1 MFPPASDH
9 SLGPHLQR
17 LFHKMDMGRL
27 TSFGVH
33 LLCTCRVRAQFWVLW
48 GWTDSVTLTLQ
59 VLAVWRSKAGTQKAV
74 GMGVALFGRGYPQRD
89 GASLSWIMGGVSLWR
104 R

>member
-9 SLGPHLQR
+9 GLGPHFQR
-17 LFHKMDMGRL
+17 LFHKMDVGRL

-48 GWTDSVTLTLQ
+48 G
-59 VLAVWRSKAGTQKAV
+59 
-74 GMGVALFGRGYPQRD
+74 
-89 GASLSWIMGGVSLWR
+89 
-104 R
+104 